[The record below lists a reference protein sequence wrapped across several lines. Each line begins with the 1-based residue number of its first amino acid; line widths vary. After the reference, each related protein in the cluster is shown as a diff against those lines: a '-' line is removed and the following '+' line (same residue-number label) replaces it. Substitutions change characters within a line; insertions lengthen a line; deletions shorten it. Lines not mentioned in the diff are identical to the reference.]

1 MTQRQRLEAGF
12 IRLAT
17 EAKVL
22 KNLIGNLT
30 SLATINKDSIVSAIN
45 EVITGRV
52 TLAEVDQRIQA
63 VVGAA
68 PDALN
73 TLHEI
78 ATELQAQ
85 GSASAALTT
94 SIARKVSLDATTYT
108 VAEQTQARTNIAAY
122 GAAEIGDPDTNY
134 VQIIEAAL
142 L

>member
-17 EAKVL
+17 EAKAL
-22 KNLIGNLT
+22 KSLIGNLA

-45 EVITGRV
+45 EAVTGRV
-52 TLAEVDQRIQA
+52 TLSEVDTRIQA

-68 PDALN
+68 PEALN
-73 TLHEI
+73 TLQEI

-85 GSASAALTT
+85 GSASAAFTS
-94 SIARKVSLDATTYT
+94 SIARKVSLDAATYT

-134 VQIIEAAL
+134 VAIIEAAL